1 MVSVPY
7 QIAVISILLLPTLS
21 PVDATNFNYTSAVA
35 GIVLILGVINWELSS
50 KFTFKGPK
58 RSDDD
63 MYDDENDA
71 YDDAV
76 GLGDGGGD
84 TTDGELQ
91 SNSKD
96 RHDDVYKRSGVDAEH
111 KDNTASV

>member
-1 MVSVPY
+1 M
-7 QIAVISILLLPTLS
+7 IL
-21 PVDATNFNYTSAVA
+21 
-35 GIVLILGVINWELSS
+35 GIVNWELSS

-63 MYDDENDA
+63 MYDELGGDD

-76 GLGDGGGD
+76 GLGED
-84 TTDGELQ
+84 TDGEMHTT
-91 SNSKD
+91 SKD
-96 RHDDVYKRSGVDAEH
+96 KHDDPHKRSGVDAEH

>member
-1 MVSVPY
+1 MVAVPY

-35 GIVLILGVINWELSS
+35 GIVMILGILNWELSS

-84 TTDGELQ
+84 ITDGEL
-91 SNSKD
+91 
-96 RHDDVYKRSGVDAEH
+96 HDKYDPLYKRTGGVDAEH
-111 KDNTASV
+111 KDPSASL